1 LSISNDS
8 CPVTKEGY
16 DKMVK
21 DLKRLKSVERP
32 ANISAIE
39 EARAHGDLSEN
50 AEYSAAKEKQSF
62 LEGKIM
68 ELEDKIARAQIID
81 ISKICESKIVF
92 GAKVKLLDLD
102 TETEVSYQ
110 IVGDTESDISQG
122 KISISSPIAK
132 ALIGKCA
139 GDEVVI
145 NVPKGQREFEVLD
158 IAYG

>member
-1 LSISNDS
+1 MSINNDS
-8 CPVTKEGY
+8 CPITKEGY

-32 ANISAIE
+32 ANILAIE

-62 LEGKIM
+62 LEGKII

-81 ISKICESKIVF
+81 ISKICEEKIVF
-92 GAKVKLLDLD
+92 GAKIKLMDLD
-102 TETEVSYQ
+102 IGTEVSYQ
-110 IVGDTESDISQG
+110 IVGDTESDISKG

-132 ALIGKCA
+132 ALIGKRV
-139 GDEVVI
+139 GDEVTI
-145 NVPKGQREFEVLD
+145 NVPKGKREFEVLD
-158 IAYG
+158 IVYS